1 MMRRA
6 NRLGLAAGALAALG
20 IIGCVIGAILDLA
33 AFQRAWLCAYVFW
46 LGVPLAG
53 VTLVLVHDL
62 SGGDWMAT
70 ARPVLGAAIATMPVA
85 SLAGI
90 PAFAGLHSLYAWTHA
105 GSGLPN
111 LFYLNP
117 AGFFIRYAMYVILWN
132 LLAAFALWAPRAGRL
147 PIPSSLSWI
156 SGIGLVALALSASFA
171 AIDWI
176 LSLEPTFWSS
186 AFPYAQTASWFNTG
200 MALVVLIVA
209 LLGWPAGGRRAHMAD
224 LSRILLATTIFWA
237 YIEFIQFLIVW
248 EENLKT
254 EIPWYLTHL
263 QSVWH
268 SALYVSVALGFV
280 VPFFVLLW
288 APPKR
293 DRAIVATISAGIVAS
308 RLAHTWWLIM
318 PEFRDGT
325 PVWLDVAAVL
335 ALGGAVVLVLA
346 LALRHAHRLAP
357 RPRMI
362 WSVDH
367 G

>member
-1 MMRRA
+1 MLTA
-6 NRLGLAAGALAALG
+6 GILGGLG
-20 IIGCVIGAILDLA
+20 VIGCVVGAIIDLA

-53 VTLVLVHDL
+53 VTLCLVHDL
-62 SGGDWMAT
+62 SGGDWMET
-70 ARPVLGAAIATMPVA
+70 ARPVLGAAIATMPLA
-85 SLAGI
+85 TLAGI
-90 PAFAGLHSLYAWTHA
+90 PAFTGLHSLYVWTHS

-111 LFYLNP
+111 LLYLNP
-117 AGFFIRYAMYVILWN
+117 AFFFIRYAIYVVAWN

-147 PIPSSLSWI
+147 PIPPSLSWI
-156 SGIGLVALALSASFA
+156 SGIGLAVLALSASFA
-171 AIDWI
+171 SIDWI
-176 LSLEPTFWSS
+176 LSLEPAFWSS

-209 LLGWPAGGRRAHMAD
+209 LVGWPAGARRAHMAD

-254 EIPWYLTHL
+254 EIPWYLVHL
-263 QSVWH
+263 GSVWH
-268 SALYVSVALGFV
+268 PALYVSVALGFV
-280 VPFFVLLW
+280 IPFFVWLW

-293 DRAIVATISAGIVAS
+293 DRAIVAAVSAGIVVS
-308 RLAHTWWLIM
+308 RLANTWWLIM
-318 PEFRDGT
+318 PEFKDAT
-325 PVWLDVAAVL
+325 PFWLDAAAVL
-335 ALGGAVVLVLA
+335 ALGGAGALLFA
-346 LALRHAHRLAP
+346 LARRAPGLAH

-362 WSVDH
+362 WSADH